1 MCSIKNINI
10 EIIEYGILSIMKDLT
25 FSKDKEYHNLINEIK
40 LKIRSSQVKVFSAVN
55 NELIKMYWEIGEKIV
70 LKQSEQKWGDS
81 VVDQVSFD
89 LQLEFPGIKG
99 FSRRSVYRMRQFYAA
114 YKDVQI
120 VPAMLA
126 QLSWTHHMTILDKC
140 KTDEE
145 REFYIKLSV
154 KERLSYRALESKV
167 VKNEFQRYLANQTN
181 FDLTIEN
188 ETQSLRAIN
197 SVKDDYNFDFLL
209 LGEEHSERQL
219 EDEIIHNIT
228 KFLSEMGGHFT
239 FVGRQVKVEVGEE
252 DYFVDLLFYHRLLK
266 SLVAIELK
274 AREFE
279 PEFAGKMQFY
289 LSGLDDQVRV
299 EGENPSIGIIIC
311 KSKNRTKVEYTL
323 RDQKR
328 PIGVATYNQY
338 DRLEDLPNQIAQF
351 LPSEEEISKRLGGM
365 IKN

>member
-1 MCSIKNINI
+1 MKK
-10 EIIEYGILSIMKDLT
+10 LSIT
-25 FSKDKEYHNLINEIK
+25 QDKEYQNLIADIKTKIKNSQQQAFLAVNKEMIK
-40 LKIRSSQVKVFSAVN
+40 L
-55 NELIKMYWEIGEKIV
+55 YWDIGEKIV

-81 VVDQVSFD
+81 VVDQVSSD
-89 LQLEFPGIKG
+89 LQLEFPGITG
-99 FSRRSVYRMRQFYAA
+99 YSRSSVYRMRQFYLA
-114 YKDVQI
+114 YYNKPIVQ
-120 VPAMLA
+120 ALLG
-126 QLSWTHHMTILDKC
+126 QLSWTHHGKILDKC

-154 KERLSYRALESKV
+154 KGHLSYRALESKIA
-167 VKNEFQRYLANQTN
+167 KNEFHRYLANQTN
-181 FDLTIEN
+181 YNLTIEN
-188 ETQSLRAIN
+188 NTQSLRAIN

-209 LGEEHSERQL
+209 LGEKHSERQL
-219 EDEIIHNIT
+219 EDEIILNIT
-228 KFLSEMGGHFT
+228 RFLSEMGGHFT
-239 FVGRQVKVEVGEE
+239 FVGRQVKVSVGEE

-266 SLVAIELK
+266 CLVAIELK

-338 DRLEDLPNQIAQF
+338 DRLEDLPNQISQF